1 MPREGATTAI
11 EPLISTTENS
21 ALMSAFMISQQPNPI
36 AMLDRFESQGK
47 SFDLAVR
54 VSGPV
59 ESAFPEGPPEAV
71 LEAAEDDAARAALRE
86 AHKAEAS
93 QPLSAVLVGDADML
107 SDRNWASVRDLAGQ
121 KIVIPTANNADFTV
135 NALDNLS
142 GSQGQIGR
150 AHV

>member
-1 MPREGATTAI
+1 MPREGATTTI

-59 ESAFPEGPPEAV
+59 ERAFPEGPPEAV
-71 LEAAEDDAARAALRE
+71 LEAAEADAARHALPQ
-86 AHKAEAS
+86 AHKAAAS
-93 QPLSAVLVGDADML
+93 PPTSAVPVGGA
-107 SDRNWASVRDLAGQ
+107 
-121 KIVIPTANNADFTV
+121 
-135 NALDNLS
+135 
-142 GSQGQIGR
+142 
-150 AHV
+150 